1 MMKKPLFTSEPMGL
15 LAHMAAERGMHDK
28 FAAPAT
34 AAEAELQSA
43 VRTVVWRGR
52 ASRALRGLADRI
64 EPATMPAD
72 GHPGV

>member
-1 MMKKPLFTSEPMGL
+1 MMQEPLFTSEPMGW
-15 LAHMAAERGMHDK
+15 LAHMAAERGMHDR

-43 VRTVVWRGR
+43 VGTVVWRSR

-64 EPATMPAD
+64 EPATIPVK
-72 GHPGV
+72 GHPAV